1 MNEEYIKYENKDKKP
16 QYKCVDPLYF
26 LQKRPVLRLDP
37 PKKLNY
43 EMLEAYNVLKPKPE
57 EFSIRAYL
65 VTKMKKLIKS
75 FDKELIVEIFG
86 SYECDLF
93 LHTSDIDIVIYKSH
107 GEVQNSV
114 LNELRKVLDR
124 CDFIDSKS
132 VFHIKRAKIPII
144 RCNDSVFNMRFD
156 ISTEIRGVEQSTFIK
171 SEIAKKPFLKNF
183 ALLLKYFIKVRD
195 LADSKRGGLCSYAQF
210 LLLLHFFELHPLV
223 QTKSLDP
230 EKNVGILFMDFFQY
244 FGFDY
249 SAKAKIS
256 IVNRRY
262 LQKTN
267 FDIIYSIEDPT
278 NLTHDVGSLC
288 TNADVILELFTHS
301 YRLMSLIMK
310 KRIYDDQSLLSIWLN
325 INKAEED
332 WRENNIKKWF
342 DLNIDD
348 TTMG

>member
-195 LADSKRGGLCSYAQF
+195 LADSKRGGCAPTPNFYSSSTFSSFILWSKPNRLILKRTLEYF
-210 LLLLHFFELHPLV
+210 LWISFSTLALITQRRPRLALLTEGIFKRPTL
-223 QTKSLDP
+223 
-230 EKNVGILFMDFFQY
+230 ILFT
-244 FGFDY
+244 
-249 SAKAKIS
+249 
-256 IVNRRY
+256 R
-262 LQKTN
+262 
-267 FDIIYSIEDPT
+267 
-278 NLTHDVGSLC
+278 
-288 TNADVILELFTHS
+288 
-301 YRLMSLIMK
+301 
-310 KRIYDDQSLLSIWLN
+310 
-325 INKAEED
+325 
-332 WRENNIKKWF
+332 
-342 DLNIDD
+342 
-348 TTMG
+348 